1 MSKTLNDLTRDFLLN
16 EGTIKEASLK
26 AYIQALEE
34 NILKF
39 EARSNTEARRLEV
52 MKEQLRG
59 IKRNAR
65 RLEEQLHLLESKNIE
80 LQEQLNLLQEKK
92 DNIENG

>member
-1 MSKTLNDLTRDFLLN
+1 MSKTLNDLTREFLMN
-16 EGTIKEASLK
+16 EGSTKEASLK

-34 NILKF
+34 NLLKF

-59 IKRNAR
+59 IRRNAR

-92 DNIENG
+92 DNVENG